1 MARSWWDLGEHS
13 GYHGNELATYQITC
27 AFCFDRG
34 KFERVHH
41 LEKENSSGKV
51 LNYDTWKCEQCGNL
65 TMILWSASLHG
76 GRTGIHGYNTLPWP
90 SKVTSFPTHW
100 PAAIGKYWLQA
111 VRSIEGENWDAAAV
125 MARSALQ
132 LVMRDQKAVGTNL
145 KQEIDDL
152 ATKGLLPPVMK
163 DWSHEVR
170 LIANESAHPSSES
183 ETAGDRDA
191 RDVVEFL
198 GVLMTFTYD
207 LPDRIGKLRA
217 RRAG

>member
-1 MARSWWDLGEHS
+1 
-13 GYHGNELATYQITC
+13 
-27 AFCFDRG
+27 
-34 KFERVHH
+34 
-41 LEKENSSGKV
+41 
-51 LNYDTWKCEQCGNL
+51 
-65 TMILWSASLHG
+65 
-76 GRTGIHGYNTLPWP
+76 
-90 SKVTSFPTHW
+90 
-100 PAAIGKYWLQA
+100 LQA